1 MPYVNLGGV
10 YRKRASKAKLPYKR
24 RAARRNKI
32 SKTFAKKVNSLIH
45 KQVETKDVSYNLS
58 VTDFNGPVSNVADVC
73 RIVPNLQNGN
83 TNGTRIADNILGQKI
98 DFRGHM
104 MINTVFNTT
113 GTSIPT
119 AIPANARL
127 MIRAAIVS
135 IKKFN
140 NFDDVS
146 ATTAWMNSILKN
158 GTVLQGL
165 DGTLQSMYLP
175 WNKDVIT
182 VHKEFKKFVTNPV
195 IYAQT
200 ATATGFSNTA
210 VGFENSIKFM
220 NCTVKCKK
228 VMKYDNTS
236 FSPQNYAPFF
246 ICSYAHLDGSAAD
259 FLTARITASYVSTL
273 FYEDA

>member
-1 MPYVNLGGV
+1 MPYV
-10 YRKRASKAKLPYKR
+10 RKNRKGPSRPKMQNRR
-24 RAARRNKI
+24 RAARRNKP
-32 SKTFAKKVNSLIH
+32 SNSFAKKVNAVIH
-45 KQVETKDVSYNLS
+45 KAVETKDASYTLS
-58 VTDFNGPVSNVADVC
+58 VTDFNGPVSNVQDVS
-73 RIVPNLQNGN
+73 RIVPTIQNGT
-83 TNGTRIADNILGQKI
+83 TNGTRIADQILGQKI

-113 GTSIPT
+113 GTTIPT

-158 GTVLQGL
+158 GANLQGL

-182 VHKEFKKFVTNPV
+182 VHKEFKKYVTIPV

-220 NCTVKCKK
+220 NATVKCKK
-228 VMKYDNTS
+228 LLKYDNTS

-246 ICSYAHLDGSAAD
+246 ICSYAHLDGSSAD
-259 FLTARITASYVSTL
+259 LITARITASYVSTL